1 MLLHKNSN
9 LNRTVFSPQDNKTM
23 ENRKRFKAV
32 LLETINLRN
41 STFAAVPGEVSS
53 EGSDVPA
60 SIAKQQ

>member
-9 LNRTVFSPQDNKTM
+9 LYCMIFFPTK

-32 LLETINLRN
+32 LLETINLQN